1 MAGHLDGADVGG
13 VPLRTD
19 VVVLQDARRVEVM
32 HKRLC
37 LPARFGTLLSDA
49 VVDGGV
55 GEVGVRVEPV
65 AL

>member
-19 VVVLQDARRVEVM
+19 VVVLYYPRGVKVM
-32 HKRLC
+32 NEGLC
-37 LPARFGTLLSDA
+37 LPAPFGQLLSDA